1 MLFPVLTSIFILLI
15 LIRYKMN
22 KADKEGRREMD
33 EFWARERAAN
43 EVRKKPLD
51 NLDYLTIP
59 EEYYTY
65 AREAV
70 AKNSRVQAALS
81 KDPTVTDASPSPET
95 TLTTVMAT
103 SVSPERG
110 TPDTDQTKS
119 EKSRMKA
126 LEASCAKAE
135 EALRILNALLDEKI
149 VKFTG
154 MTNTDLKLEYGT
166 ANITVLT
173 RYDNNY
179 TMMVRALQMLGEAL
193 HEQGENEKAMEV
205 LEFALKSK
213 TDVGASYKLLAD
225 ICLECSNKDKIPWII
240 EQAEALNYG
249 NSAAVARSIR
259 EKLDLTQT
267 S

>member
-22 KADKEGRREMD
+22 KADREGRREME

-51 NLDYLTIP
+51 NLDYLAIP
-59 EEYYTY
+59 EECYSY
-65 AREAV
+65 AREAATEKYPV
-70 AKNSRVQAALS
+70 RTTNAEVPA
-81 KDPTVTDASPSPET
+81 TTDIPQSPESKIGET
-95 TLTTVMAT
+95 A
-103 SVSPERG
+103 RG
-110 TPDTDQTKS
+110 
-119 EKSRMKA
+119 KA
-126 LEASCAKAE
+126 A
-135 EALRILNALLDEKI
+135 EALRILNVLRDEKI

-193 HEQGENEKAMEV
+193 HEQGENEKAIEV

-225 ICLECSNKDKIPWII
+225 ICLECSKKDKIPGII

-249 NSAAVARSIR
+249 NSAAVAQAIR
-259 EKLDLTQT
+259 EKMDLTQT